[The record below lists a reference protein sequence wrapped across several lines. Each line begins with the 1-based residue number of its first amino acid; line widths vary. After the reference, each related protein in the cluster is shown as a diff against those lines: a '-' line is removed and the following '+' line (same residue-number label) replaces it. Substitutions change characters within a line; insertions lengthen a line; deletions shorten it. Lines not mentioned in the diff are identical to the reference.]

1 MPKARKNL
9 RSTAATVCSDLAAV
23 AQEDRSALIDLHATA
38 NAIRHLLEGIRFDR
52 ETMQSKRSAVG
63 AHLIAVKAQLEP
75 GRWLAWLREELCWRG
90 HAGERRAQRF
100 MAFARHDKLSGASPK
115 RPPQAPPVPPLDP
128 RSWTDATTD
137 ARRRFIT
144 AIGVNA
150 LIKILTPS
158 ELRLIAERASQS
170 ETPLQTLDFT
180 QGDDGSYSLNDIP
193 AFLDRRKAA

>member
-1 MPKARKNL
+1 MSKARKSLKNTTTTL
-9 RSTAATVCSDLAAV
+9 CSGLSTVV
-23 AQEDRSALIDLHATA
+23 QEDRSAPIDLDATA

-52 ETMQSKRSAVG
+52 EAMQSKRMAVG
-63 AHLIAVKAQLEP
+63 SHLIAVKAQLEP
-75 GRWLAWLREELCWRG
+75 GRWFAWLREEFGWQG

-150 LIKILTPS
+150 LIKTLTPS

-170 ETPLQTLDFT
+170 ETPPQTLDFK
-180 QGDDGSYSLNDIP
+180 QGADGSYSLDGIP
-193 AFLDRRKAA
+193 EFLDRQKAA